1 MKRQLLHS
9 RVRTLSLAAFTALA
23 LATTP
28 TSARAAAPDLDG
40 DGIPNVVDPD
50 IDNDGIP
57 NALDKNIDGGVA
69 KTGPHAGRYIGDRLD
84 NDNPAEK
91 DIDDDGLPDDSLGE
105 RDTDGDGKID
115 DNSLETDIDGD
126 RRDDDAS
133 TEMDIDGDG
142 RDDDDDSE
150 DDIDGDSLD
159 DDDHSEDDIDGDDRS
174 DDDDEDIDG
183 DHRDNGDGSEDDTD
197 GDGRGDSDA
206 DEDNDDGDSAGDR
219 DDSDDDNDG
228 TSDEDDSDHRQED
241 DEREIEVSL
250 TAQPAAPERSRSRV
264 KIQRM
269 ATGKVEFE
277 IDARDLPE
285 GDYEV
290 VVNGVVLGSLKLVAD
305 DDETEGEQEFET
317 NPNDDE
323 ELPLPFD
330 PSGLPVELRQAG
342 VVYFAGT
349 VPTPPPPGDLSGV
362 TGDGGL
368 ALTRTEAAPAGSR
381 ATAVI
386 EFENSAVHELEIE
399 LHGLPVG
406 SYELI
411 VGDTVRGTL
420 AITAAGDSNRLQF
433 KTDADDEDE
442 LPLDFP
448 VAGAPVAVTAGGV
461 TYYFGTLPA
470 NPNGGLDPEDDDNGG
485 GDPVVAALTRGA
497 GLSAE
502 AEAEA
507 EVQFGVAGP
516 VGLEIEA
523 EEIPAGSYEVI
534 VGGEVRGALIVAEDD
549 GDLRGKLRFE
559 SVPSDPDELLLDF
572 AAAGQPV
579 VIRQGD
585 RVFFTG
591 TTPAAP

>member
-9 RVRTLSLAAFTALA
+9 RVRALSLAAFTALA

-28 TSARAAAPDLDG
+28 TSARATAPDLDG

-69 KTGPHAGRYIGDRLD
+69 TTGPHAGRYIGDRLD
-84 NDNPAEK
+84 NDNPAER

-105 RDTDGDGKID
+105 RDVDGDGKID
-115 DNSLETDIDGD
+115 DNLLETDIDGD

-142 RDDDDDSE
+142 RDDDADSE

-159 DDDHSEDDIDGDDRS
+159 DDDHGEADIDGDDRS
-174 DDDDEDIDG
+174 DDEDEDIDG
-183 DHRDNGDGSEDDTD
+183 DHRDNSDGSEDDTD
-197 GDGRGDSDA
+197 GDGRGDADA

-228 TSDEDDSDHRQED
+228 TTDEDDADHRQED

-250 TAQPAAPERSRSRV
+250 TAQPAAPARSRSRV

-290 VVNGVVLGSLKLVAD
+290 VVNGVVLGALKLEAD

-330 PSGLPVELRQAG
+330 PSGLPVELRRGG

-386 EFENSAVHELEIE
+386 EFENSAAHELEIE

-420 AITAAGDSNRLQF
+420 AIPAAGDSNRLQF

-442 LPLDFP
+442 FPLDFP

-461 TYYFGTLPA
+461 TYFFGTLPA

-507 EVQFGVAGP
+507 EVQFGIAGP

-523 EEIPAGSYEVI
+523 EEIPAGSYEVV
-534 VGGEVRGALIVAEDD
+534 VGGEVRGLLIVAEDD

-579 VIRQGD
+579 IIRQGD

-591 TTPAAP
+591 TTPTAP